1 MKALWYISAT
11 ISLLCAALVIWL
23 SATQGAGPKMLA
35 AMQLFILGAC
45 GALVC
50 VIAAVALQ
58 GRRVIPGAVLLL
70 AYPAAF
76 VRSMPGLG
84 NVQ

>member
-23 SATQGAGPKMLA
+23 SATLGAGPKMLA

-45 GALVC
+45 AALVC
-50 VIAAVALQ
+50 VITAVALQ
-58 GRRVIPGAVLLL
+58 GRRVIPSAVLLL
-70 AYPAAF
+70 AYAAAF
-76 VRSMPGLG
+76 VLFMLSIG
-84 NVQ
+84 NVR